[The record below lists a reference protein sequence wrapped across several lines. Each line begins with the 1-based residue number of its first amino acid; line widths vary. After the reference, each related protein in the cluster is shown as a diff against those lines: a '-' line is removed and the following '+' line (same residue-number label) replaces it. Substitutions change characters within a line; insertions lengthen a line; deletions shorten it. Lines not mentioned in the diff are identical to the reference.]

1 MKDEGPELRNH
12 SRLMESAYQS
22 LKTALEETAIVSP
35 SVPVVCNIDAIPV
48 SNPDDIRRT
57 LADQV
62 TGSVRWTESVEYLLD
77 HEKVDLL
84 VEIGPGGVLAGL
96 VNRIRKGT
104 PVLSISNLATLE
116 EAITKLGA

>member
-12 SRLMESAYQS
+12 SRLMESAYQRLS
-22 LKTALEETAIVSP
+22 AALAETPMNTPA
-35 SVPVVCNIDAIPV
+35 VPVVCNVDARAV
-48 SNPDDIRRT
+48 SEPDEIRRT

-96 VNRIRKGT
+96 VNRIRKGA
-104 PVLSISNLATLE
+104 PVLSISNVATLE